1 MTEDFYFLR
10 PKTGEKVLVG
20 QRPVANPQEKI
31 FPQSPRLGLV
41 ISTFGSVPYVA
52 LALAARNTLYP
63 TLPVVVHDDASDQS
77 DELARLC
84 EQNGVDF
91 QTNSARL
98 GHEMGDLLSLVG
110 GLRWAQERGID
121 LLVRMTRRFIP
132 KRDWTAHL
140 AEVAMYTQ
148 FGTLGRECNTH
159 RLPIRTECFA
169 MYVGHWA
176 LPEIAG
182 EMAKFA
188 ITNRASIVVERY
200 VYTMVGKVYEMGC
213 GAALEWE
220 RLHVRTTPRAM
231 FAPWEF
237 VEPQRGLLTPNYLFH
252 EANWPGDYAA
262 LAQNAGLNYSAD
274 DFASATV
281 EKIKTDGIR

>member
-10 PKTGEKVLVG
+10 PNTGEKVLVG
-20 QRPVANPQEKI
+20 QRPVPNPQDKI
-31 FPQSPRLGLV
+31 FQQPPRLGLV

-63 TLPVVVHDDASDQS
+63 TLPVLVHDDASDQR

-84 EQNGVDF
+84 EKSGVDF
-91 QTNSARL
+91 QCNSARL

-132 KRDWTAHL
+132 LRDWTAHL

-148 FGTLGRECNTH
+148 FGTYGRECHAH

-169 MYVGHWA
+169 MYVGHWS

-182 EMAKFA
+182 DMAEFA
-188 ITNRASIVVERY
+188 LKNRYSVVVERK
-200 VYTMVGKVYEMGC
+200 VYDWAGKVYEMNC
-213 GAALEWE
+213 RVAREWE
-220 RLHVRTTPRAM
+220 RLHVQMVPRPM
-231 FAPWEF
+231 FCSWEF
-237 VEPQRGLLTPNYLFH
+237 VERERPRRSPNYLFH
-252 EANWPGDYAA
+252 GASLPADYAS
-262 LAQNAGLNYSAD
+262 LARNVGLSYTAD
-274 DFASATV
+274 DFESATV
-281 EKIKTDGIR
+281 EKTA